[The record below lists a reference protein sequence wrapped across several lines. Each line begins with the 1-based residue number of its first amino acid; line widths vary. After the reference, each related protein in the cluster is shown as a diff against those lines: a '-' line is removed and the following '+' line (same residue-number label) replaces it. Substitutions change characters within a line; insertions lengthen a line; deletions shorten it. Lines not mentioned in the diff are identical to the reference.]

1 MDADRLRR
9 WTRTL
14 SPGESRS
21 FLTAEWADALVVV
34 EHGELEIECGSG
46 RCARFPSGSVLTFA
60 GLPIRYLHN
69 RSTTPVVLSAVT
81 RTTTEQETP

>member
-1 MDADRLRR
+1 MDAEHLHR
-9 WTRTL
+9 WTRTVP
-14 SPGESRS
+14 PGRTHE
-21 FLTAEWADALVVV
+21 FVAAEWADALVVV

-46 RCARFPSGSVLTFA
+46 GCARFPAGSVLTFA